1 MSLKNLVPMG
11 VRNILRPTY
20 QRACHGMR
28 RARQSF
34 VDAGFGM
41 KPDAWKHLLTEIES
55 IDDPKELYCVAERE
69 FGILQ
74 IENEIV
80 PFLKYVATIQPK
92 VVGEIGVK
100 FGGNTFLF
108 ERALPSVQRLIG
120 VDLVLQNVGKARFL
134 ARSKQRLRFIEG
146 SSYSPAVIERV
157 RRWLGRD
164 RFDFLFIDGDHSYSG
179 VVQDFLAYYPM
190 VRPGGLIAV
199 HDIAPDE
206 LGRFGT
212 RSPES
217 MNYGGEVFLLWRR
230 LREQFPHEMF
240 VQSWDQFGYGIGVIT
255 KPDDSPLPQD
265 WVTSLQNSD
274 VARSMTIQ

>member
-1 MSLKNLVPMG
+1 MAG
-11 VRNILRPTY
+11 VGAALGETPVD
-20 QRACHGMR
+20 GEL
-28 RARQSF
+28 SF
-34 VDAGFGM
+34 RELTAG
-41 KPDAWKHLLTEIES
+41 PQANVAQLLTTGAS
-55 IDDPKELYCVAERE
+55 RWSSPGHPA
-69 FGILQ
+69 
-74 IENEIV
+74 
-80 PFLKYVATIQPK
+80 
-92 VVGEIGVK
+92 
-100 FGGNTFLF
+100 
-108 ERALPSVQRLIG
+108 
-120 VDLVLQNVGKARFL
+120 ARPN
-134 ARSKQRLRFIEG
+134 QRLRFVEG

-212 RSPES
+212 RSPGS
-217 MNYGGEVFLLWRR
+217 MIYGGEVFLLWRR
-230 LREQFPHEMF
+230 LRERFPHEMF
-240 VQSWDQFGYGIGVIT
+240 VQSWDQYGYGIGVIT

>member
-1 MSLKNLVPMG
+1 M
-11 VRNILRPTY
+11 
-20 QRACHGMR
+20 
-28 RARQSF
+28 
-34 VDAGFGM
+34 
-41 KPDAWKHLLTEIES
+41 
-55 IDDPKELYCVAERE
+55 AERE

-74 IENEIV
+74 IEAEIV
-80 PFLKYVATIQPK
+80 PFLKHVATINPR

-108 ERALPSVQRLIG
+108 ERALPGVQRLIG
-120 VDLVLQNVGKARFL
+120 IDLVLQNVGKARFL
-134 ARSKQRLRFIEG
+134 ARPDQRLRFVEG

-179 VVQDFLAYYPM
+179 VVQDFLAYYSM

-206 LGRFGT
+206 LGRFGM
-212 RSPES
+212 RSPGRWS
-217 MNYGGEVFLLWRR
+217 DGGEVFLLWRR
-230 LREQFPHEMF
+230 LRERFPHQMF
-240 VQSWDQFGYGIGVIT
+240 VQNWDQFGFGIGVIT

-265 WVTSLQNSD
+265 WVNSLQNCD